1 MPHGHVSESSPV
13 ALIGGTPQNTDR
25 MLKRMTADLTS
36 VADELYALPV
46 GEFTAA
52 RNERAK
58 QTRAQDAALAKA
70 IGALPRPSLAAW
82 VINVLVRDEPEH
94 VERVLALGD
103 ELRQAQELL
112 EARQLRELG
121 GQRRKLTAAVTR
133 QARDNARDHGV
144 EVTEAVATQV
154 EQTLH
159 AAMIDEY
166 AARAVRTGLLIKAL
180 PSSGLDELDVSR
192 SVAVPD
198 ALGSVRARLHVVPAL
213 EESKGE
219 ERARLAAIEA
229 ARAAGKK
236 QRKAQERLDL
246 AHNDV
251 SRLETRDAQIDDEL
265 EQLERQL
272 GALRRE
278 RNAVE
283 LDLAAA
289 HNRLQRAGERY
300 DEARVAAEQA
310 SAALAA
316 RDGDDVP

>member
-1 MPHGHVSESSPV
+1 
-13 ALIGGTPQNTDR
+13 
-25 MLKRMTADLTS
+25 MTADLKS

-52 RNERAK
+52 RNARAK
-58 QTRAQDAALAKA
+58 QARAQDATLAKA
-70 IGALPRPSLAAW
+70 IGVLPRPSLAAW

-103 ELRQAQELL
+103 ELRQAQQLL
-112 EARQLRELG
+112 DARQLRELG

-133 QARDNARDHGV
+133 QARDNARERGV

-166 AARAVRTGLLIKAL
+166 AARAVRTALLIKAL

-198 ALGSVRARLHVVPAL
+198 ALGSVPARLHVVPAPP
-213 EESKGE
+213 ESE
-219 ERARLAAIEA
+219 AAERARLAAIEA
-229 ARAAGKK
+229 ARSAAKK
-236 QRKAQERLDL
+236 ERKAQERLDL
-246 AHNDV
+246 AHKDV
-251 SRLETRDAQIDDEL
+251 SRLDTRDAQIDDEL
-265 EQLERQL
+265 QQLERQL
-272 GALRRE
+272 SVLRRE
-278 RNAVE
+278 RDAVE
-283 LDLAAA
+283 LDRAAA
-289 HNRLQRAGERY
+289 HDRLQRAGEQY
-300 DEARVAAEQA
+300 AAARVAAEQA
-310 SAALAA
+310 SAALAD